1 MSDCSL
7 IIEGLRKR
15 LGEVEVL
22 AGINAC
28 LRRGEITAFI
38 GPNGAGKTTL
48 FNAITGE
55 LRADAGR
62 VIYEGRDISRC
73 EPWDVARMGIGKV
86 FQDVRVFPSLS
97 VRDNVIAA
105 LQRQPD
111 RSLGA
116 ALWHGRSRLEAVRAE
131 AEALLDRVGVEGRRD
146 GPAAELSWGNQK
158 LLAFARLLAGD
169 FRFVL
174 LDEPV
179 AGVSPAL
186 GERLKELI
194 RELARNK
201 GVTVALIEHDMGFVS
216 DLADDVVVLRDGTV
230 FDHGPTAEVLHRPAT
245 VELCLGL

>member
-1 MSDCSL
+1 MNDCAL
-7 IIEGLRKR
+7 MIEGLRKR
-15 LGEVEVL
+15 FGDVEVL
-22 AGINAC
+22 AGVDAC

-48 FNAITGE
+48 FQAITGE

-62 VIYEGRDISRC
+62 VIYQGQDVSAR
-73 EPWDVARMGIGKV
+73 EPWELARLGVGKI

-105 LQRQPD
+105 LQRRPD
-111 RSLGA
+111 RGLGVSLLRGDFSLKA
-116 ALWHGRSRLEAVRAE
+116 ASKKAE
-131 AEALLDRVGVEGRRD
+131 ELLDKVGLEGRRD

-158 LLAFARLLAGD
+158 LLAFARLLAGE

-186 GERLKELI
+186 GERLKALI
-194 RELARNK
+194 RGLARTD
-201 GVTVALIEHDMGFVS
+201 GVTVALIEHDMAFVS
-216 DLADDVVVLRDGTV
+216 ALADTVIVLNQGKV
-230 FDHGPTAEVLHRPAT
+230 FDQGPTAEVLHRPANL
-245 VELCLGL
+245 ELCLGL